1 MSKLVG
7 ILGLGIFGSTIAKTL
22 SEFDSDVIAV
32 DKDPENVNRLEPFIT
47 KGIIG
52 DVTDLALLE
61 SIGLADCDV
70 VVIATGTVLE
80 ASVLAVM
87 NCKKLGIKHI
97 IAKAK
102 NKNYR
107 EVLEAIGADTV
118 ILPEKETGM
127 RVAKNILRTN
137 IEDVVN
143 LDDQTS
149 IIEFYPPA
157 KWLGRTLGDLDLRN
171 KYDINIIGLRKHRGE
186 HLNVSF
192 SGDYIVDKDIV
203 LVGITESDIFERY
216 DYLNQLT

>member
-22 SEFDSDVIAV
+22 SEFDSDVIAI

-47 KGIIG
+47 KGVIG

-61 SIGLADCDV
+61 SIGLGDCDV

-87 NCKKLGIKHI
+87 NCKRLGIKHI

-107 EVLEAIGADTV
+107 DVLLEIGATTV
-118 ILPEKETGM
+118 ILPEKETGI

-143 LDDQTS
+143 LDEQTT

-157 KWLGRTLGDLDLRN
+157 KWVGKSLLELDLRK
-171 KYDINIIGLRKHRGE
+171 KYDINIIGLRKHKGE
-186 HLNVSF
+186 HLDVSF
-192 SGDYIVDKDIV
+192 SADYIIDQDIV
-203 LVGITESDIFERY
+203 LVGITESDVFERY
-216 DYLNQLT
+216 DYLNKLN

>member
-80 ASVLAVM
+80 ASVLAV
-87 NCKKLGIKHI
+87 IK
-97 IAKAK
+97 
-102 NKNYR
+102 
-107 EVLEAIGADTV
+107 
-118 ILPEKETGM
+118 
-127 RVAKNILRTN
+127 
-137 IEDVVN
+137 
-143 LDDQTS
+143 
-149 IIEFYPPA
+149 
-157 KWLGRTLGDLDLRN
+157 
-171 KYDINIIGLRKHRGE
+171 
-186 HLNVSF
+186 
-192 SGDYIVDKDIV
+192 
-203 LVGITESDIFERY
+203 
-216 DYLNQLT
+216 

>member
-61 SIGLADCDV
+61 SIGLSDCDV

-97 IAKAK
+97 IAKA
-102 NKNYR
+102 R
-107 EVLEAIGADTV
+107 
-118 ILPEKETGM
+118 
-127 RVAKNILRTN
+127 AKQRQSRPARLRQAVGYLVCIN
-137 IEDVVN
+137 
-143 LDDQTS
+143 
-149 IIEFYPPA
+149 
-157 KWLGRTLGDLDLRN
+157 
-171 KYDINIIGLRKHRGE
+171 DIRPFPHERSG
-186 HLNVSF
+186 NV
-192 SGDYIVDKDIV
+192 
-203 LVGITESDIFERY
+203 
-216 DYLNQLT
+216 

>member
-143 LDDQTS
+143 LDDTD
-149 IIEFYPPA
+149 FH
-157 KWLGRTLGDLDLRN
+157 
-171 KYDINIIGLRKHRGE
+171 HRILSPSQMGGQ
-186 HLNVSF
+186 NA
-192 SGDYIVDKDIV
+192 G
-203 LVGITESDIFERY
+203 
-216 DYLNQLT
+216 

>member
-22 SEFDSDVIAV
+22 SEFDSDVIV
-32 DKDPENVNRLEPFIT
+32 IDKDPENVNRLEPFIT
-47 KGIIG
+47 KGVIG

-87 NCKKLGIKHI
+87 NCKRLGIKHI

-107 EVLEAIGADTV
+107 DVLLEIGATTV
-118 ILPEKETGM
+118 ILPEKETGI

-143 LDDQTS
+143 LDEQTT
-149 IIEFYPPA
+149 IIEFYPPV
-157 KWLGRTLGDLDLRN
+157 KWVGKSLLDLDLRK
-171 KYDINIIGLRKHRGE
+171 KYDINIIGLRKHKGE
-186 HLNVSF
+186 PLDVSF
-192 SGDYIVDKDIV
+192 SANYIIDQDIV
-203 LVGITESDIFERY
+203 LVGITESDVFERY
-216 DYLNQLT
+216 DYLNKLG